1 MEYDDTNPDIT
12 PADDEAKYSKSSA
25 KYKTNNKVVEN
36 EDFDV
41 SVGYIRESR
50 HVPNQSVIYNP

>member
-25 KYKTNNKVVEN
+25 KYKTSNKVVEN
-36 EDFDV
+36 
-41 SVGYIRESR
+41 
-50 HVPNQSVIYNP
+50 